1 MRYPPPTEHGTSMY
15 RRMGC
20 RCDICKAANA
30 AKKKKYT
37 KLAPPQV
44 LLDGA
49 LFVAIIERAG
59 RLREF
64 DYRQIDRWRDNGVNV
79 YTADFWCTKLGY
91 HPTEVF
97 GSDFYRG
104 CFDEEYA
111 A

>member
-1 MRYPPPTEHGTSMY
+1 MY

-30 AKKKKYT
+30 AKKKQYT
-37 KLAPPQV
+37 KLKPPKV
-44 LLDGA
+44 ILDGEP
-49 LFVAIIERAG
+49 LIAIIERAG
-59 RLREF
+59 RLRDF
-64 DYRQIDRWRDNGVNV
+64 DHRQIDRWRDTGVNV

>member
-1 MRYPPPTEHGTSMY
+1 MKHPPPAEHGRAMY

-30 AKKKKYT
+30 AKKKQYT
-37 KLAPPQV
+37 KLKPPKV
-44 LLDGA
+44 ILDGEP
-49 LFVAIIERAG
+49 LIEIIVKAG
-59 RLREF
+59 RLRDF
-64 DYRQIDRWRDNGVNV
+64 DHRQIDRWRDTGVNV

-104 CFDEEYA
+104 CFDEDYA

>member
-1 MRYPPPTEHGTSMY
+1 MRYPLPTEHGVSMY
-15 RRMGC
+15 RRMKC
-20 RCDICKAANA
+20 RCEVCKAANA
-30 AKKKKYT
+30 EKKKKYK
-37 KLAPPQV
+37 KLAPPKV

-49 LFVAIIERAG
+49 PFVAIIERAG
-59 RLREF
+59 MIREF
-64 DYRQIDRWRDNGVNV
+64 DHRQIDRWLANGVNV

-97 GSDFYRG
+97 GSEFYRG

>member
-1 MRYPPPTEHGTSMY
+1 MY

-20 RCDICKAANA
+20 RCDVCKAANA
-30 AKKKKYT
+30 VKKKKYK
-37 KLAPPQV
+37 KLAPPKV
-44 LLDGA
+44 MLDGA
-49 LFVAIIERAG
+49 ALIEIIERAG

-64 DYRQIDRWRDNGVNV
+64 DNKQLDRWKTVGVNV
-79 YTADFWCTKLGY
+79 YTADIMCLRLGY

>member
-1 MRYPPPTEHGTSMY
+1 MRYPPPAEHGKAMY

-30 AKKKKYT
+30 ASKKKYT
-37 KLAPPQV
+37 KLAPKQV
-44 LLDGA
+44 LLDGVP
-49 LFVAIIERAG
+49 LIAIIERAG

-79 YTADFWCTKLGY
+79 YVADFWCMKLGY